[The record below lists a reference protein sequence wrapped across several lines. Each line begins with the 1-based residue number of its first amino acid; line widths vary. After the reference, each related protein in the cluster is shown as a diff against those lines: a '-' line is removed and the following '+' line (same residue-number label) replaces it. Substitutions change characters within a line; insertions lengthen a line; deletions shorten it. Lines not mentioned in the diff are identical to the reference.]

1 MIRNL
6 KQYCEGTLNY
16 SPFYKSSLPNAGARR
31 YVDLSMGAGTPKF
44 NAYVGGQYEA
54 TVLTGSGNAG
64 IYVGSGDRY
73 VNRLTV
79 NTTTAN
85 SIPCHLMLCDYL
97 MFYPLIDLDSTDL
110 QELDN
115 TATLTRYTDGVN
127 VQVMAVVTTPMAAS
141 VNCNV
146 NYTNALGVD
155 VTTSFTL
162 ISNANIGGII
172 SSASTQSTATTANSP
187 FLPIKD
193 GCRKINSIQLVGSA
207 GGFASF
213 VLVKPLIQ
221 LALLE
226 LGVPNELEPVR
237 QMGQMKKIY
246 NGAYLNFVALQGGS
260 AGATGIQGILET
272 MKVEE

>member
-6 KQYCEGTLNY
+6 KQYCEGNLFY
-16 SPFYKSSLPNAGARR
+16 SPFYKSSLPNAGAGR

-54 TVLTGSGNAG
+54 TVLTGTGNAG

-73 VNRLTV
+73 INRLTA
-79 NTTTAN
+79 NTNTAS
-85 SIPCHLMLCDYL
+85 SIPLHLMLCDYL
-97 MFYPLIDLDSTDL
+97 MFYPLVDLDSTDL

-115 TATLTRYTDGVN
+115 TATLTRYSDGVN

-141 VNCNV
+141 VNCTV

-155 VTTSFTL
+155 ISASFAL
-162 ISNANIGGII
+162 ISNANIGGIA
-172 SSASTQSTATTANSP
+172 SSSSTQSTATTANSP
-187 FLPIKD
+187 FLPIND
-193 GCRKINSIQLVGSA
+193 GCRKINSVQLAGSA

-213 VLVKPLIQ
+213 VLVYPLVKFDLI
-221 LALLE
+221 E
-226 LGVPNELEPVR
+226 LGVPNELEPIR
-237 QMGQMKKIY
+237 QMAQMKKIFD
-246 NGAYLNFVALQGGS
+246 GAYLNFVALQGGS